1 MKRLVEVREAAQAA
15 SLPELAVR
23 FEDVE
28 VMPAGRIA
36 AAVVSAL
43 TSIQEAQQHRALAM
57 ELDMVAIN
65 LKNLR

>member
-1 MKRLVEVREAAQAA
+1 MRSAA
-15 SLPELAVR
+15 SPASPATALTVR

-28 VMPAGRIA
+28 VMPVGRIA
-36 AAVVSAL
+36 AAVVAAL
-43 TSIQEAQQHRALAM
+43 TSIQEAPQHRALAM

>member
-36 AAVVSAL
+36 AAVVAAL